1 MRTTTSGAASAPV
14 FGRLKPNCISASSI
28 RTVSIDRRIVCVARV
43 TARERKFYGAGGAM
57 MATSMSD
64 VRRQACAVGF
74 AAVVFAAVLRAAG
87 LRAAVFFAAV
97 LRIAGFAAVLRAAGF
112 AAALRTAGF
121 AAVLRAGFAAV
132 LRAAGFAAVLR
143 AVVLRA
149 VVLRAVVVAIW
160 SLLTS

>member
-43 TARERKFYGAGGAM
+43 AARERKFYGAGGAM

-64 VRRQACAVGF
+64 VRRQACAAGF
-74 AAVVFAAVLRAAG
+74 AAVVLAAVLRA
-87 LRAAVFFAAV
+87 
-97 LRIAGFAAVLRAAGF
+97 AGFAAVLRAAGF

-121 AAVLRAGFAAV
+121 AAVLRAAGFAAVLRAGFAAV
-132 LRAAGFAAVLR
+132 LRAA
-143 AVVLRA
+143 
-149 VVLRAVVVAIW
+149 
-160 SLLTS
+160 

>member
-57 MATSMSD
+57 MATSISD
-64 VRRQACAVGF
+64 VRRQACAAGF
-74 AAVVFAAVLRAAG
+74 G
-87 LRAAVFFAAV
+87 AAVFFAAV

-112 AAALRTAGF
+112 AAALRTAGFAAVLRAAGF

>member
-43 TARERKFYGAGGAM
+43 AARERKFYGAGGAM

-87 LRAAVFFAAV
+87 LRAAIF
-97 LRIAGFAAVLRAAGF
+97 FAAVLRAAGF
-112 AAALRTAGF
+112 AAALRAAGF
-121 AAVLRAGFAAV
+121 AAVLRTGFAAV

-149 VVLRAVVVAIW
+149 VVLRAVVVAI
-160 SLLTS
+160 